1 MLLWPEQLTV
11 FSVLLGNACMLSCC
25 RLQQCILYFCK
36 FVLVYGPPTAHKALS
51 SSTLAE
57 TSPVIIRG
65 LKDLGAY
72 AISTRSKVIEEY
84 MHS

>member
-1 MLLWPEQLTV
+1 MLSWPEQVCTTSFVNDSQSLTV
-11 FSVLLGNACMLSCC
+11 FSVLNASTSVSLSWYMG
-25 RLQQCILYFCK
+25 LSQ
-36 FVLVYGPPTAHKALS
+36 PTRS

-57 TSPVIIRG
+57 TSPVIVRG